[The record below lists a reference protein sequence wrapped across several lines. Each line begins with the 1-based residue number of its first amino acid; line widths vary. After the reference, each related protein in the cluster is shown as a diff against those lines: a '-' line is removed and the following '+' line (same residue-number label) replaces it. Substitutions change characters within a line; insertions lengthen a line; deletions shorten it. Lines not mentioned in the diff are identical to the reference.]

1 MKSWRSSTLKQYDVY
16 LKRYLLFCQTK
27 KMDPHD
33 RNIPLAL
40 EFFRK
45 LLKQGYSYSS
55 INTARSALSAV
66 FPAPPL
72 GEDPLVVRF
81 MKTVYNLRPN
91 LPKYIAT
98 WDVSIVLKYIEK
110 QSPAKFL
117 SLSQLTHKL
126 ITLLA
131 LVTGQ
136 RIQTLHALNLQHCKI
151 ENKTIVFTIMSLLKH
166 SKPSNKA
173 SNQVVLHAFD
183 NNKKVCPVFLIKY
196 YIRRTKSLRD
206 NTQLFISPHR
216 PHHPVAK
223 STLSRW
229 VKLTLAKAGINTD
242 IYTAHSTRSA
252 STSAAAA
259 ASVDISKIM
268 KAASW
273 TNASTFKRFYRKDIV
288 DPSGSFGNTILKKL

>member
-1 MKSWRSSTLKQYDVY
+1 
-16 LKRYLLFCQTK
+16 
-27 KMDPHD
+27 
-33 RNIPLAL
+33 
-40 EFFRK
+40 
-45 LLKQGYSYSS
+45 
-55 INTARSALSAV
+55 
-66 FPAPPL
+66 
-72 GEDPLVVRF
+72 
-81 MKTVYNLRPN
+81 
-91 LPKYIAT
+91 
-98 WDVSIVLKYIEK
+98 
-110 QSPAKFL
+110 
-117 SLSQLTHKL
+117 
-126 ITLLA
+126 
-131 LVTGQ
+131 
-136 RIQTLHALNLQHCKI
+136 
-151 ENKTIVFTIMSLLKH
+151 MSLLKH